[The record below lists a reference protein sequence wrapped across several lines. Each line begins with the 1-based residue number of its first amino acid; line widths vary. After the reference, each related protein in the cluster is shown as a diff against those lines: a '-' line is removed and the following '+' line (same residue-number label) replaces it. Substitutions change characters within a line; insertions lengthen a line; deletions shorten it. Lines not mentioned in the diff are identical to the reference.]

1 MPQLANDS
9 NSDFEFYNI
18 PDDTLA
24 MTRILEL
31 VKQYIPQDLGFSH
44 NDIQVLSPMQ
54 NGNVGVRNLNIELQ
68 KALNPVGEYL
78 YGGGYQYRK
87 GDRVMQIKNNYET
100 GTFNGDIGI
109 VDSVDLENHI
119 LKVSFDG
126 RIVDY
131 EDLDE
136 LTLAYATTIHKSQGS
151 EYPVVIIPLMDYH
164 NVMLQRKLI
173 YTAITR
179 AKKHCIIVGSPLAL
193 QIAVRNSVVQ
203 IRNSK
208 LKEKMIAIN

>member
-1 MPQLANDS
+1 MPYQHRTAVYHLANKS
-9 NSDFEFYNI
+9 LLESDRH
-18 PDDTLA
+18 PD
-24 MTRILEL
+24 
-31 VKQYIPQDLGFSH
+31 
-44 NDIQVLSPMQ
+44 
-54 NGNVGVRNLNIELQ
+54 
-68 KALNPVGEYL
+68 
-78 YGGGYQYRK
+78 
-87 GDRVMQIKNNYET
+87 NYET

-164 NVMLQRKLI
+164 HVMLQRKLI